1 MTVVCAVKRTGSR
14 ATNQRVTRMD
24 RVVGA
29 ADGARG
35 AATRPRR
42 GITVNPSRMDGEAP
56 VVANGPVA
64 LRFAT
69 AAGHLIRRAQQVH
82 TELWAATVGSALTG
96 PQYATLVAVAGW
108 PDVDQKRAAE
118 LASLD
123 KSTTAGVV
131 SRLEKKG
138 WLTRRA
144 HPQDARRRLLVLTDR
159 AHSDLPALTAAAGR
173 VQELL
178 MEPLGPQHRERFVEL
193 LQTVAFGSRRDVL
206 AAAPIHRDKVLEMST
221 TPGYLIRRAQ
231 QVHFAIWN
239 AILAG
244 DLTSPQYAVLTAA
257 ANSPSVDQALIGAQA
272 SLDSSSV
279 ADIVARLADKGW
291 LTRSR
296 DPLDRRRM
304 LVDLTQPAVAAMRHL
319 TRSVEQVQHELL
331 KGLSAEQATD
341 FVAMMQR
348 VARIRNEDMSE
359 LSAAS

>member
-1 MTVVCAVKRTGSR
+1 M
-14 ATNQRVTRMD
+14 
-24 RVVGA
+24 
-29 ADGARG
+29 
-35 AATRPRR
+35 
-42 GITVNPSRMDGEAP
+42 
-56 VVANGPVA
+56 A
-64 LRFAT
+64 LQFAT
-69 AAGHLIRRAQQVH
+69 APGYLIRRAQQVH
-82 TELWAATVGSALTG
+82 TELWATTVGGGLTG
-96 PQYATLVAVAGW
+96 PQYGTLVAVAGW
-108 PDVDQKRAAE
+108 PEVDQNRAAE

-138 WLTRRA
+138 WLMRRA

-159 AHSDLPALTAAAGR
+159 AQSDLPALTAAAGR

-178 MEPLGPQHRERFVEL
+178 LEPLDARRREGFVEL
-193 LQTVAFGSRRDVL
+193 LQIVAFGSRRDVL
-206 AAAPIHRDKVLEMST
+206 APAPIHRHAVLAMSS

-239 AILAG
+239 AIFAG

-257 ANSPSVDQALIGAQA
+257 ANSPSVNQALIGVRA

-279 ADIVARLADKGW
+279 ADIVVRLADKGW

-319 TRSVEQVQHELL
+319 TRSAEQVHNELL
-331 KGLSAEQATD
+331 KGLSTLQAAE

-348 VARIRNEDMSE
+348 VARIPDDDMSA
-359 LSAAS
+359 LSVAS